1 MWQDERTCHN
11 MSLLCS
17 FGNNVYQRIM
27 IIWNSQLYFFFTR
40 SILTVSITLPFSI
53 LVWPF
58 GLPFQLCFLSLS
70 LSLSSDK
77 LYLSCLF
84 LSSRCFDF
92 FLQGN
97 PIIFLF
103 PAFFPWRTLYWTLR
117 STWGLVYS
125 SSATWST
132 IAFLENHYE
141 TTRDFEYA
149 YNIIWF

>member
-1 MWQDERTCHN
+1 MRQDERTCHN

-27 IIWNSQLYFFFTR
+27 IIWNSQLHFFHSFYLNCLYHSSFLYPCMTFR
-40 SILTVSITLPFSI
+40 ITFST
-53 LVWPF
+53 LLF
-58 GLPFQLCFLSLS
+58 SLFLSLS
-70 LSLSSDK
+70 RDK